1 MGSDAP
7 APSRALTWGAVPRG
21 LGAGVLVGHALQG
34 RQGQVQAAVG
44 AGPEAA
50 EAVAVQ
56 VRVTSE
62 AVVGEEVRDCVAP
75 FGRVGGQGGAAE
87 EAGEAGGRRDGLGS
101 HIEILGFQ
109 PREPPEPVGNLTK
122 EREAD
127 SASPAQSTRVQPCLK
142 PRPVPFT
149 HGG

>member
-56 VRVTSE
+56 VRVTL
-62 AVVGEEVRDCVAP
+62 RKWC
-75 FGRVGGQGGAAE
+75 QGS
-87 EAGEAGGRRDGLGS
+87 GLG
-101 HIEILGFQ
+101 
-109 PREPPEPVGNLTK
+109 
-122 EREAD
+122 
-127 SASPAQSTRVQPCLK
+127 PAQPSTATWDPPLG
-142 PRPVPFT
+142 T
-149 HGG
+149 LL

>member
-56 VRVTSE
+56 VRV
-62 AVVGEEVRDCVAP
+62 ALHKRC
-75 FGRVGGQGGAAE
+75 QGS
-87 EAGEAGGRRDGLGS
+87 GLGPAWPS
-101 HIEILGFQ
+101 TATWDPPLGT
-109 PREPPEPVGNLTK
+109 L
-122 EREAD
+122 
-127 SASPAQSTRVQPCLK
+127 L
-142 PRPVPFT
+142 
-149 HGG
+149 